1 MFDTMTITKGFG
13 ALCGALLILLLG
25 GWAAEGLYNVD
36 RHGEDHVRGYVIID
50 ETAEAD
56 TAAAEEVVEVPFE
69 EVYASADA
77 GAGER
82 LWRQCQ
88 ACHALN
94 PGQNGVGPYLH
105 GVVGR
110 PIAAADGFSY
120 SDALASLDEAWTPEN
135 LSGFLENP
143 RGWAPG
149 TAMAYNGMGDVEDRA
164 NLIAYLETQQ

>member
-13 ALCGALLILLLG
+13 AFCGALLILLLG

-36 RHGEDHVRGYVIID
+36 RHGEYHVRGYVIID
-50 ETAEAD
+50 ETADMAEAE
-56 TAAAEEVVEVPFE
+56 AEEVVEVPFE

-110 PIAAADGFSY
+110 PIGAADGFSY
-120 SDALASLDEAWTPEN
+120 SDTLASLDQAWTPEN

-149 TAMAYNGMGDVEDRA
+149 TAMAYNGMSDVEDRA
-164 NLIAYLETQQ
+164 NLIAYLATQQ